1 MVSYQD
7 LLAFISAG
15 GCGLQRCRIV
25 PLMAAIAGATSAR
38 TVCNR
43 LWVGSDTVL
52 GSGWALIRRLQ
63 LETSY
68 PALQVCSVGSA
79 ADGRGRHGDAVTT
92 HVSEASSAGLKPLV
106 LTSLPEPLLTSQAL
120 YMLVMGKCLTCVST
134 PSGTRPDCRF
144 AATPLAR
151 RPPLSDRNQTKCDSS
166 INSSSLC
173 SCSDS
178 AGEEIQKLFYS
189 LC

>member
-25 PLMAAIAGATSAR
+25 PLMAAIAGAALLLHALSAI
-38 TVCNR
+38 
-43 LWVGSDTVL
+43 

-63 LETSY
+63 VETDHTLHCKCARLDLQQMAVVATVMLFVHD
-68 PALQVCSVGSA
+68 PA
-79 ADGRGRHGDAVTT
+79 T

-134 PSGTRPDCRF
+134 SSGTRPDCRF
-144 AATPLAR
+144 TATPLAR
-151 RPPLSDRNQTKCDSS
+151 RPPYSDRNQSKCYSRIKSS
-166 INSSSLC
+166 YLC